1 MDELYRFSLVD
12 AVRRMASGELS
23 SEKYVR
29 GLLLRVREV
38 DDAVGAWA
46 WLDPQE
52 AINRARECD
61 ARIRAGRLPGG
72 LQGVPVGV
80 KDIIYTRGIPTSMGS
95 PIYANW
101 VPEQNAEV
109 LDRLH
114 TAGAYALGKTVT
126 TEFAFLV
133 PSQTR
138 NPWNPAHTP
147 GGSSSGSAAAV
158 ATGMAP
164 VAIGTQT
171 NGSMIRPAAF
181 CGVVGYKPGKG
192 VLSTEGIL
200 PFSPSLDQPGVFAR
214 SVEDAGLLVAH
225 LAHSRWTISPQISA
239 LKHAPRLVATRTPVW
254 HLASEDQRNRFSMDV
269 AGLRESGAVV
279 DEVELPSSFNDAHKV
294 HRIIM
299 LYEAASASRAVRQQH
314 AGRLSEFLRKALEEG
329 DRIGNSEY
337 ERAIK
342 KQEALQRDFSR
353 FTDDYDA
360 VVTPPAAGEAPAS
373 LDTTGDPSFCTIW
386 TLLGVPAIVIP
397 TGLGSHNMPMGLQII
412 GNQGESNH
420 LLATSMWCERQL
432 PFRNLLAREQVL

>member
-1 MDELYRFSLVD
+1 MDELYRLSLVD
-12 AVRRMASGELS
+12 AVRRMTSGELS
-23 SEKYVR
+23 SEHYTR
-29 GLLLRVREV
+29 GLLLRVR
-38 DDAVGAWA
+38 AVEDVVQAWA
-46 WLDPQE
+46 WLDPE
-52 AINRARECD
+52 AALTRARECD
-61 ARIRAGRLPGG
+61 ARVRAGRLPGG

-80 KDIIYTRGIPTSMGS
+80 KDIVYTRGMPTGMGS
-95 PIYANW
+95 PIYAGW
-101 VPEQNAEV
+101 IPEQNGEV
-109 LDRLH
+109 VDRLT
-114 TAGAYALGKTVT
+114 TAGAYPFGKTVT
-126 TEFAFLV
+126 TEFAFMT
-133 PSQTR
+133 PSKTR
-138 NPWNPAHTP
+138 NPWNTAHTP

-158 ATGMAP
+158 ATGMVPA
-164 VAIGTQT
+164 AIGTQT
-171 NGSMIRPAAF
+171 NGSIIRPAAF
-181 CGVVGYKPGKG
+181 CGVVGYKPGKA

-254 HLASEDQRNRFSMDV
+254 HLATEDQRNRFSMDV
-269 AGLRESGAVV
+269 AGLREAGAVV

-294 HRIIM
+294 HRTIM
-299 LYEAASASRAVRQQH
+299 LYEAATNSRAVR
-314 AGRLSEFLRKALEEG
+314 AEYAAKLSEFLRKTLEEG
-329 DRIGNSEY
+329 DRISVSDY

-360 VVTPPAAGEAPAS
+360 VVTPPATGEAPAS

-386 TLLGVPAIVIP
+386 TLLGVPSIVIP
-397 TGLGSHNMPMGLQII
+397 TGLGSHGLPLGLQII

-432 PFRNLLAREQVL
+432 PFRNLLARELV